1 MAIKKVLII
10 PSWYYTAEE
19 PILGSFFLDQ
29 SIALKDAG
37 ADVSVVFAEMH
48 SLRSFSLKN
57 F

>member
-48 SLRSFSLKN
+48 SLRFR
-57 F
+57 